1 MSSPHCLRGFLIAG
15 LAFLS
20 LFVFSCGAVHKSRS
34 SKENYYSDLWTYHS
48 LNKIP
53 ETVLTVAQAAKE
65 VTDNLGTT
73 ESFTIAYQKIETL
86 IYNAVNENSF
96 VHQLVEIF
104 QEATGT
110 IL

>member
-1 MSSPHCLRGFLIAG
+1 MSSPHCLRGFLIT

-20 LFVFSCGAVHKSRS
+20 LFVFSCGAVHKS

-53 ETVLTVAQAAKE
+53 ETVFTVAEAAEE
-65 VTDNLGTT
+65 VAKKVTNNLGTT
-73 ESFTIAYQKIETL
+73 ENFTIAYQKIETL

-110 IL
+110 I